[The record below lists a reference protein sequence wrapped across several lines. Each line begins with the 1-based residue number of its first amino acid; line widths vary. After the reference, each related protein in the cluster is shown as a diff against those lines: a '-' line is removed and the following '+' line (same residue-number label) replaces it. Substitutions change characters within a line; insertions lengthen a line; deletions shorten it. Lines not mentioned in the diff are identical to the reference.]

1 MSWEMQFYCVYTWSQ
16 GTEAYGKIFVIKIA
30 NFQLSEAGSVPYLM
44 MLWKTAILIDSIKIK
59 AKTPLLLH
67 FRFLVKNRANK
78 TICGFVIFY
87 KRKWMFTIYPP
98 KSSKSWAK
106 SHRTFKIMKE
116 SQEYEINMI
125 IKAEQLWNV
134 YWGHKPKLNKDIN

>member
-1 MSWEMQFYCVYTWSQ
+1 MQFYCVFTSSQ

-87 KRKWMFTIYPP
+87 KRK
-98 KSSKSWAK
+98 
-106 SHRTFKIMKE
+106 
-116 SQEYEINMI
+116 
-125 IKAEQLWNV
+125 
-134 YWGHKPKLNKDIN
+134 